1 VWFRKDL
8 RLADNPAWS
17 AATLRHDTVTAIFV
31 IDPAL
36 WDRVS
41 GRRVAQLAGNLSALD
56 QSLERRGGRL
66 RVERGDPVEV
76 VGRVADE
83 TGASDVAIN
92 ADVTRYSKLRDAA
105 VADSVPLDRHWGNLV
120 HPPGT
125 ILTGNGER
133 YRVFTPFSRSWFETE
148 RATPPDPGGADITD
162 QTGEG
167 IPSVGPCPLEPGE
180 EAALRRLSEFVTDS
194 YPLTRD
200 RPDLDATSRFSI
212 DLKYGVLSPGTVY
225 DHVGTESDGDRA
237 FVRQLA
243 WRDFYAHLHDEN
255 PDLVD
260 KAMKPAYDE
269 IAWRDDEAGFD
280 AWKQGMT
287 GFPLV
292 DAGMRQ
298 LLAEG
303 WMHNRVRMIAA
314 SFLVKDLLIDWR
326 RGERWFRHQLLD
338 ADISQNV
345 GNWQWVAGTGADAAP
360 YFRIFNPVSQSK
372 RFDPDGEYI
381 RRWIPELGT
390 VPTDFIHEPWTGG
403 PIELAAWGA
412 AEYPP
417 PIVDHAL
424 ARARTLDA
432 YKIALASG

>member
-1 VWFRKDL
+1 
-8 RLADNPAWS
+8 
-17 AATLRHDTVTAIFV
+17 
-31 IDPAL
+31 
-36 WDRVS
+36 
-41 GRRVAQLAGNLSALD
+41 
-56 QSLERRGGRL
+56 
-66 RVERGDPVEV
+66 
-76 VGRVADE
+76 
-83 TGASDVAIN
+83 
-92 ADVTRYSKLRDAA
+92 
-105 VADSVPLDRHWGNLV
+105 
-120 HPPGT
+120 
-125 ILTGNGER
+125 
-133 YRVFTPFSRSWFETE
+133 
-148 RATPPDPGGADITD
+148 
-162 QTGEG
+162 
-167 IPSVGPCPLEPGE
+167 
-180 EAALRRLSEFVTDS
+180 
-194 YPLTRD
+194 
-200 RPDLDATSRFSI
+200 
-212 DLKYGVLSPGTVY
+212 
-225 DHVGTESDGDRA
+225 
-237 FVRQLA
+237 
-243 WRDFYAHLHDEN
+243 
-255 PDLVD
+255 
-260 KAMKPAYDE
+260 
-269 IAWRDDEAGFD
+269 
-280 AWKQGMT
+280 MT